1 MACKICHRAPLRNT
15 VGLLAY
21 LVRNSTRKKYQ
32 YICPF
37 ADISLLLVIVP
48 LQLNQMNLWI
58 RYLSTAKDPDY
69 QVPGDMLLIQVNK
82 FYLFPQ
88 SQFIDGDCPVNDK
101 RIVAVGHFIILI
113 GNLIHSF
120 IHKGLIRSDLNM
132 APMLSLIV

>member
-1 MACKICHRAPLRNT
+1 
-15 VGLLAY
+15 
-21 LVRNSTRKKYQ
+21 
-32 YICPF
+32 
-37 ADISLLLVIVP
+37 
-48 LQLNQMNLWI
+48 MNLWI

-88 SQFIDGDCPVNDK
+88 SQFIDGDCPLNDK

-120 IHKGLIRSDLNM
+120 IHNGLIRSDLNM